1 MRVHSLV
8 DIYRQLNEQSTEVT
22 FKDKRGRNF
31 VNDSINNINQEL
43 STPNLTG
50 LQIEN
55 LQEELQEMQIRKD
68 DLEEYIDQGTTIRA
82 RQEQDMNG
90 KGPGKILLKCEERL
104 GQQKYM
110 SSIVEKNLDGDIIST
125 IKGQKEVEGKMAD
138 YWEKNL

>member
-1 MRVHSLV
+1 MEIFELEVFQLLANLTYDKVIIVGDWNVYLDPIKDQLNYTNPVRYRAKTRNCIKSNMRVHSLV

-55 LQEELQEMQIRKD
+55 LQEELQEMQIRRD
-68 DLEEYIDQGTTIRA
+68 DLE
-82 RQEQDMNG
+82 
-90 KGPGKILLKCEERL
+90 
-104 GQQKYM
+104 
-110 SSIVEKNLDGDIIST
+110 
-125 IKGQKEVEGKMAD
+125 
-138 YWEKNL
+138 